1 MVDVQLDFD
10 FASDY
15 YFFYFYIYSSE
26 MYLGR
31 YQISI
36 GIVFLRKSL
45 TAFATIINI
54 WLVPNGHQLSVAL
67 FWTYL
72 ILVSPLIHA
81 LTVLLFDILRKNLLD
96 SKTSSTEY
104 LFWNLGKFSENH
116 SPRYYF
122 LMNFETLYLKHKSK
136 SSTPKSWKV
145 SWNFSKTIRKSVLFS
160 KILSTNLTNF
170 VWLFKNFVRF
180 FNCYLP

>member
-81 LTVLLFDILRKNLLD
+81 PTVLLFDILRKNLLD

-104 LFWNLGKFSENH
+104 LFLKF
-116 SPRYYF
+116 RKIF
-122 LMNFETLYLKHKSK
+122 
-136 SSTPKSWKV
+136 WKPFATV
-145 SWNFSKTIRKSVLFS
+145 LFFNEFSNSVSKTQVKIEHTKVMESILEFFQNYS
-160 KILSTNLTNF
+160 KKRPI
-170 VWLFKNFVRF
+170 FKNPLDKFDEF
-180 FNCYLP
+180 CLIIQEFCSIF